1 MNYSFTHQT
10 LVAGAAP
17 AFVARS
23 RSGRAAAYLGAAAL
37 SVVGGVALS
46 PLTQAA
52 PPMPLSPP
60 CTQWQF
66 KGNMPISQGNGQ
78 RIDVPWEG
86 TQVGG
91 GLVDSYIGNEKQAI
105 GTPHG
110 GASGN
115 NIDFTVNWDGN
126 AGPGHYTANINND
139 GAVVLGVSS
148 DTKNNRTDW
157 HTDAKFT
164 CAVTAAAPAAPPPAA
179 PAPPVDTHAQAK
191 VTNAIILTFGPPGFG
206 KVTATV
212 ANSSD
217 LTGKCHYHA
226 DPSNTNRDFTV
237 NPHNSTD
244 LTFTGFNTGTTYHAT
259 VTCTDASG
267 KQQEPIGTS
276 SSSVTF

>member
-1 MNYSFTHQT
+1 MTSS
-10 LVAGAAP
+10 P
-17 AFVARS
+17 AFTQPTLTARS
-23 RSGRAAAYLGAAAL
+23 RSGRAAAYLAAAAL
-37 SVVGGVALS
+37 SVVGGLASS

-60 CTQWQF
+60 CSQWQY
-66 KGNMPISQGNGQ
+66 KGNMPITQTNGV
-78 RIDVPWEG
+78 RIDVPWGG

-91 GLVDSYIGNEKQAI
+91 IANEFQGNEKRNVGSAD
-105 GTPHG
+105 G
-110 GASGN
+110 GVNGN
-115 NIDFTVNWDGN
+115 NIDFTVNWTGN
-126 AGPGHYTANINND
+126 GGPGHYTASINND
-139 GAVVLGVSS
+139 GDVVLGVTTDSR
-148 DTKNNRTDW
+148 NNRADW
-157 HTDAKFT
+157 HTDARFT
-164 CAVTAAAPAAPPPAA
+164 CAVAAAAPPAAPPPAA
-179 PAPPVDTHAQAK
+179 PAPPPVDTHAQAK
-191 VTNAIILTFGPPGFG
+191 VTNAITLTFGPPGFG